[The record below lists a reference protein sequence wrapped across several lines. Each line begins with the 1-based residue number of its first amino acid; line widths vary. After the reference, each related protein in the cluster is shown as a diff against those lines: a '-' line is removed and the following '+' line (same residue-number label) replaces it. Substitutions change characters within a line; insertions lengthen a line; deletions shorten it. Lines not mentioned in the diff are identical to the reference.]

1 MQMISNDMDI
11 NPIISVIAGLSD
23 LLMKDATNIDP
34 GRIINISSI
43 AGLSP
48 IAEDKLSAAG
58 SGTYS
63 YAVSKAAVN
72 HLTTIMAAKFAKDHV
87 MYALLIIQSF
97 VAHIFLLGSMRYY
110 LGQRISPQ
118 FQHTC
123 AKERLFQNIPYKYDS
138 VRNQNSR
145 CRQARC
151 TYTKRTSRYTRRYRR
166 DRSLLMFKSI

>member
-1 MQMISNDMDI
+1 M
-11 NPIISVIAGLSD
+11 IAGLSE
-23 LLMKDATNIDP
+23 LLKKDSTNIDP

-87 MYALLIIQSF
+87 MYVLF
-97 VAHIFLLGSMRYY
+97 VL
-110 LGQRISPQ
+110 
-118 FQHTC
+118 
-123 AKERLFQNIPYKYDS
+123 K
-138 VRNQNSR
+138 
-145 CRQARC
+145 
-151 TYTKRTSRYTRRYRR
+151 
-166 DRSLLMFKSI
+166 